1 MKRSSGW
8 GVEPTICTPKDSILF
23 DQIRQGLPLP
33 LIQPADRRGKQQPQR
48 KNVDHGGRVYLA
60 DRDSA
65 S

>member
-1 MKRSSGW
+1 MRAKIAARSPAPQLTS
-8 GVEPTICTPKDSILF
+8 KDSILF